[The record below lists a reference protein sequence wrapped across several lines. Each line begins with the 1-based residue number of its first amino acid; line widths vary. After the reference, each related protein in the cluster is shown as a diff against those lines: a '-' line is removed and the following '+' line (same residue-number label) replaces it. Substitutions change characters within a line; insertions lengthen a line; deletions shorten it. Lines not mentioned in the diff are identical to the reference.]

1 MRRFANKQP
10 RSFLQGNLMTINPFT
25 FGNPIRDPAR
35 FYGRSEDLRQIVN
48 RLRSSAH
55 ESTSV
60 VGERRIGKTSLLKH
74 LDTPEVATKLG
85 LPPEEYCMVYI
96 DFQGLTDITPVRF
109 WQRVL
114 RKMERSICIP
124 NLVPEIQ
131 NVRKMG
137 GFDLFDLEDLF
148 EMIADEGLTT
158 VLLLDEFEYVT
169 QNPNFGSD
177 FFGGLRALAIH
188 HNFPLVTATRRELV
202 DLCHSEELK
211 GSPFFNIFANVVL
224 RPFRRDE
231 VHEMLDGYLAETD
244 LAFTGREKELVI
256 GLGGGYPFFTQMAG
270 NYLFEAKMKNLE
282 GNALLQEVYA
292 TFDAQSDSHFTYM
305 WSHSSESEKIS
316 LLAVM
321 TLDQQKPSKKTVPNL
336 ENLARIHSRVHLDIP
351 ELVKRGL
358 LLENRIAGNYRLLSP
373 SLERWITREISAP
386 PGEEES
392 QDSVHEWLSSGG
404 QAEME
409 AAVGGFLP
417 KFKKKYWPVVSGMA
431 MDLSLELVG
440 AVTWDLLTKG
450 ML

>member
-1 MRRFANKQP
+1 
-10 RSFLQGNLMTINPFT
+10 MTTNPFT

-35 FYGRSEDLRQIVN
+35 FYGRNEDLRQIVN

-74 LDTPEVATKLG
+74 LDNKTIATELG
-85 LPPEEYCMVYI
+85 MPPDEYCMVYI
-96 DFQGLTDITPVRF
+96 DFQGLTDITPQRF

-114 RKMERSICIP
+114 RKMERAICLP
-124 NLVPEIQ
+124 SLVPEIQ
-131 NVRKMG
+131 AVRKMG
-137 GFDLFDLEDLF
+137 EFDLFDLEDLF

-169 QNPNFGSD
+169 QNPNFGAD

-188 HNFPLVTATRRELV
+188 QNLPLVTATRRELV

-224 RPFRRDE
+224 RPFSRE
-231 VHEMLDGYLAETD
+231 EINEMLNGYLAETE
-244 LAFTGREKELVI
+244 LTFSAREKELVI

-270 NYLFEAKMKNLE
+270 NYLVEAKQKGFE
-282 GNALLQEVYA
+282 GDTLLQAVY
-292 TFDAQSDSHFTYM
+292 TSFDTQSDSHFTYM
-305 WSHSSESEKIS
+305 WSHSSDSEKIS
-316 LLAVM
+316 LLAVLS
-321 TLDQQKPSKKTVPNL
+321 LDQKKPTKKSIPTL
-336 ENLARIHSRVHLDIP
+336 ENLAAIHSRVHLDVP

-358 LLENRIAGNYRLLSP
+358 LLESRTEGTYRLLSP
-373 SLERWITREISAP
+373 SLERWITREISAA

-392 QDSVHEWLSSGG
+392 QASVKEWLSSGG
-404 QAEME
+404 RSELE
-409 AAVGGFLP
+409 PVSGFLP

-431 MDLSLELVG
+431 LDLSLELVG
-440 AVTWDLLTKG
+440 AVTWEILTKG
-450 ML
+450 AL